1 MSAAGAN
8 PQEADGIF
16 LAPPPEHPVE
26 PGPVP
31 TFSVLIAAYQ
41 VADFVGEAVASAL
54 AQTVPPVE
62 VVVCDDG
69 STDDIEGALRP
80 YRDRIKLIRQENRGE
95 AAAKNAAARAATGE
109 FVSFLDADDL
119 YLPGRNEMLGQFAAA
134 RPDLDM
140 LTTNCLIEVNGE
152 VVAEGAQN
160 WRFVADDQRTEL
172 LRGNFIFGNLAVRR
186 SRFLEVG
193 GFDESVVRVADW
205 DVWLRLVFSGS
216 RIGYVTRPLARYRV
230 RRESLSNDRLQ
241 MGPVRVELLERVA
254 RTYDL
259 SPEERIVLDQSLD
272 VIRRNMRLESAKAM
286 LMEGA
291 PEARRSSLAVARDPG
306 YGLGT
311 RAKTAFCALFPRAG
325 RRMLVARESRSWLV
339 PGGVRAPR

>member
-1 MSAAGAN
+1 MPS
-8 PQEADGIF
+8 
-16 LAPPPEHPVE
+16 
-26 PGPVP
+26 
-31 TFSVLIAAYQ
+31 FSVAIAAYQ
-41 VADFVGEAVASAL
+41 AADSVGEAVASAL

-80 YRDRIKLIRQENRGE
+80 YRDRITLIRQENRGE
-95 AAAKNAAARAATGE
+95 AAAKNAAAGAATGD

-119 YLPGRNEMLGQFAAA
+119 YLPERNEMIGQLAAA
-134 RPDLDM
+134 RPDLDL

-152 VVAEGAQN
+152 VIAEGAQN
-160 WRFVADDQRTEL
+160 WRFVAEDQRSEL
-172 LRGNFIFGNLAVRR
+172 LKGCFVFGNLAVRR

-205 DVWLRLVFSGS
+205 DLWLRLVFGGS

-230 RRESLSNDRLQ
+230 QEESLSRDRLQ
-241 MGPVRVELLERVA
+241 MGPPRVELLEKVA
-254 RTYDL
+254 RTFEL
-259 SPEERIVLDQSLD
+259 RPEERSVLEGSLEA
-272 VIRRNMRLESAKAM
+272 IRRDMRLERAKAT

-291 PEARRSSLAVARDPG
+291 PDARRSSLAVARDPG

-325 RRMLVARESRSWLV
+325 RRILVAREDRTWLG
-339 PGGVRAPR
+339 PGGMRVSR